1 MAINIKPAQQY
12 DVDIIFDIKAY
23 IIENHL
29 SREELSDKGVTGQ
42 IVAI

>member
-12 DVDIIFDIKAY
+12 DVIFDIKAS

-29 SREELSDKGVTGQ
+29 SREELSDKGVT
-42 IVAI
+42 